1 MNHTGGET
9 LKRRKRQGR
18 VGGAAFCRRADAY
31 LQECEDAK
39 RPVTIGG
46 FCLATELPLDTLKA
60 WTAAQRRGQA
70 ADDSRTSAVAER
82 LEAFWTRYFAAAEAA
97 LDEKDSFNASKFKLE
112 RLLPFFENGEKE
124 AADMAEREGIFVTF
138 DSSVEPY
145 SR

>member
-1 MNHTGGET
+1 M
-9 LKRRKRQGR
+9 KRGKRQGR

-31 LQECEDAK
+31 LRECEAANK
-39 RPVTIGG
+39 PVTIGG
-46 FCLATELPLDTLKA
+46 FCLATELPLETLKA
-60 WTAAQRRGQA
+60 WTAAQRRGQN
-70 ADDSRTSAVAER
+70 DDANRTSDAAER

-124 AADMAEREGIFVTF
+124 AADMTEREGIFVTF
-138 DSSVEPY
+138 DSNVEPY